1 MDATIPVMIDSE
13 LATDMVKLL
22 GEELKKLKAKNRSL
36 EKVRIS
42 IYSVAC

>member
-1 MDATIPVMIDSE
+1 MDAMIPVMIDSE
-13 LATDMVKLL
+13 LAKEMVKLL
-22 GEELKKLKAKNRSL
+22 GEELKKLNAKNRSL